1 MSNLFAIVNK
11 QLLPAAGVSLHISD
25 LAIQR
30 GYGIFDFFKTLN
42 GQPVFLEDHLDR
54 LYYSAEKTLLSAG
67 LPDRETF
74 KTLLNALLQKNN
86 LPDSGVR
93 ITLTGGYAVDG
104 YNIAAPNLLIT
115 QQPIT
120 FNSQVADKGIRL
132 VSYEH
137 QRQLPHVKTIDYLVA
152 VWLQSYIREQ
162 QADDVLYHWN
172 GIITECPRS
181 NFFIVTAQQ
190 KVLTP
195 QRNVLKG
202 ITRKQVLQLAVNGI
216 TIETADINLDDVQ
229 NAREAFITSTTKGIL
244 PVSSFNGV
252 VISNGVTGPVTK
264 LLSEALMK
272 KTYGEE

>member
-1 MSNLFAIVNK
+1 M
-11 QLLPAAGVSLHISD
+11 PAASASLHISD

-54 LYYSAEKTLLSAG
+54 LYYSAEKMLLSAG
-67 LPDRETF
+67 LPDKETF
-74 KTLLNALLQKNN
+74 KALLNTLLQKNN

-93 ITLTGGYAVDG
+93 ITLTGGYAADG

-115 QQPIT
+115 QQPIS
-120 FNSQVADKGIRL
+120 FSKKVAEKGIRL

-195 QRNVLKG
+195 ERNILKG

-244 PVSSFNGV
+244 PVSNFNGV
-252 VISNGVTGPVTK
+252 VIGNGVTGPVTK

-272 KTYGEE
+272 KTYGEQ

>member
-11 QLLPAAGVSLHISD
+11 ELLPAAGASLHISD

-54 LYYSAEKTLLSAG
+54 LYYSAEKMLLSAG

-181 NFFIVTAQQ
+181 NFFIVTTQQ

>member
-11 QLLPAAGVSLHISD
+11 ELLPAAGASLHISD

-54 LYYSAEKTLLSAG
+54 LYYSAEKMLLSAG

>member
-11 QLLPAAGVSLHISD
+11 QLLPAAGASLHISD

-42 GQPVFLEDHLDR
+42 RQPVFLEDHLDR
-54 LYYSAEKTLLSAG
+54 LYYSAEKMLLSAG

-120 FNSQVADKGIRL
+120 FNHQVADKGIRL

-181 NFFIVTAQQ
+181 NFFIVTTQQ

-195 QRNVLKG
+195 ERNILKG

-244 PVSSFNGV
+244 PVSNFNGV
-252 VISNGVTGPVTK
+252 VIGNGVTGPVTR

-272 KTYGEE
+272 KTYDGE